1 MKTKFPL
8 ALPILILAFF
18 LLQSCSKDES
28 VDLAEENLMTID
40 NFIPVGK
47 ISGDDFTPENGF
59 ALINGN
65 DQLIIVL
72 SEVEFSCSDLN
83 LTNES
88 HITIKSKNETGDVDG
103 AEVILWENLANGTVI
118 QNTTVTIDSIDDEH
132 VQGTLSHEIDTDNF
146 IEGKFRVQNC
156 QN

>member
-1 MKTKFPL
+1 
-8 ALPILILAFF
+8 
-18 LLQSCSKDES
+18 
-28 VDLAEENLMTID
+28 MTIE
-40 NFIPVGK
+40 NFIPVVK

-72 SEVEFSCSDLN
+72 LEVEFSCSDLN

-88 HITIKSKNETGDVDG
+88 HSTIKSKNETGDVDG
-103 AEVILWENLANGTVI
+103 AEVILWKNLANATVI
-118 QNTTVTIDSIDDEH
+118 QNTAITIDSIDDEH
-132 VQGTLSHEIDTDNF
+132 VQGTLSHEIDTDNV